1 VTVDRSIGFR
11 AARVLLVC
19 SLSLAAPAISHA
31 DRRVDPEAAA
41 KDREAREHYTQG
53 MRHFD
58 LGEVDDAIKEFRAA
72 YQISAAPGL
81 LFNIAQAYRTKK
93 DYENALQFYKNY
105 LRLQP
110 RAPNRVDVEA
120 RVAEMEKL
128 VEQQAQM
135 EKERPH
141 GVIPPNQEA
150 VETPEAPPAPAPAPA
165 TPVVAARPAPRFLST
180 TGGRAS
186 VALAALTGLT
196 AITAAAL
203 GGVALSARNDYHSGC
218 DRGVCDDAVYD
229 RAHRLAIGSD
239 VLWGLTAA
247 SAVAA
252 LTVGLLT
259 RSSLHKGVYARAA
272 GIGGTF

>member
-1 VTVDRSIGFR
+1 LV

-19 SLSLAAPAISHA
+19 SLSLLTPALLTPAIARA

-41 KDREAREHYTQG
+41 KEKEAREHYIQG

-58 LGEVDDAIKEFRAA
+58 LGEVDEAVKEYRAA
-72 YQISAAPGL
+72 YQNSAAPGL

-110 RAPNRVDVEA
+110 RAPNRADVEA
-120 RVAEMEKL
+120 RVVEMEKM
-128 VEQQAQM
+128 VAEQAQM

-141 GVIPPNQEA
+141 GVIPPTRDGE
-150 VETPEAPPAPAPAPA
+150 ETPEAHPAVAVPTPSVAVAP
-165 TPVVAARPAPRFLST
+165 PAPRFLST
-180 TGGRAS
+180 TGGRAT
-186 VALAALTGLT
+186 VALAALTGVSALT
-196 AITAAAL
+196 AAVL
-203 GGVALSARNDYHSGC
+203 GGVALSARNDYRSGC
-218 DRGVCDDAVYD
+218 GRGLCDDALYD
-229 RAHRLAIGSD
+229 RAHQLAIGSD
-239 VLWGLTAA
+239 VLWGITAA

-259 RSSLHKGVYARAA
+259 RSSLAKKGVYARGASL
-272 GIGGTF
+272 GGSF